1 MKVFALLIG
10 FYIYAQTVGF
20 ENIVNAS
27 DTVETIKTHKTL
39 IADASNTGK
48 L

>member
-10 FYIYAQTVGF
+10 FYIYSQTVGF
-20 ENIVNAS
+20 ENIINAS

-39 IADASNTGK
+39 VSDTSTTRK
-48 L
+48 F